1 MQSIT
6 VRSFAKINW
15 MLRVLE
21 KRADGFHS
29 LETIFQTISLH
40 DLITFTRAPRLEITC
55 DDPAVP
61 VDETNLAWRA
71 AAMMMAD
78 LAVEPVRIDL
88 RKAIPAGGGL
98 GGGSSNA
105 AMTLLALDR
114 MFDLQT
120 APGRLI
126 EIATELGSDVPFFL
140 IGGAA
145 WGTGRGERLE
155 VLPSPPPVHLL
166 LLLPDERIA
175 TADAYALLAAAR
187 RSGELRTPRSFGK
200 SRAEFIVREGIID
213 HGADL
218 ANDFEGVIF
227 RAHPRLRE
235 LKEALFDSGADF
247 ALMSGSGSGIFG
259 AFREREIRDAAMPV
273 FAASL
278 RAIPAELVSAHEA
291 MRDLR

>member
-21 KRADGFHS
+21 RRADGFHS

-40 DLITFTRAPRLEITC
+40 DLITFTRSERLELTC
-55 DDPAVP
+55 DDEAVP
-61 VDETNLAWRA
+61 ADETNLAWRA
-71 AAMMMAD
+71 AAMMMSEFG
-78 LAVEPVRIDL
+78 VEPVRIDL

-114 MFDLQT
+114 MFG
-120 APGRLI
+120 ANAGPARLM
-126 EIATELGSDVPFFL
+126 EMAAELGSDVPFFL
-140 IGGAA
+140 IGGSV
-145 WGTGRGERLE
+145 WGSGRGERLD
-155 VLPSPPPVHLL
+155 VLPTPPPISLL
-166 LLLPDERIA
+166 LLLPDEGIP
-175 TADAYALLAAAR
+175 TAEAYSLLGAAR
-187 RSGELRTPRSFGK
+187 QAGELRIPRPFGK
-200 SRAEFIVREGIID
+200 SRAEWILREGVID

-218 ANDFEGVIF
+218 VNDFEGVIF
-227 RAHPRLRE
+227 RTHPRLRE
-235 LKEALFDSGADF
+235 LKEALFDAGADF

-259 AFREREIRDAAMPV
+259 AFRERDIRDAAAPM
-273 FAASL
+273 FGASM
-278 RAIPAELVSAHEA
+278 RAIPCELVTAHEA